1 MSFIRRAQEVGF
13 SLDEKRTLL
22 DDQHRGWRGLVDH
35 KIDEL
40 VERRDRLDVIVNMLI
55 VMSEC
60 GCEVAARCPKF
71 ATC

>member
-1 MSFIRRAQEVGF
+1 MMRCVPARPPS
-13 SLDEKRTLL
+13 
-22 DDQHRGWRGLVDH
+22 RGWRGLINH

-40 VERRDRLDVIVNMLI
+40 VERRDRLDVMVNMLI